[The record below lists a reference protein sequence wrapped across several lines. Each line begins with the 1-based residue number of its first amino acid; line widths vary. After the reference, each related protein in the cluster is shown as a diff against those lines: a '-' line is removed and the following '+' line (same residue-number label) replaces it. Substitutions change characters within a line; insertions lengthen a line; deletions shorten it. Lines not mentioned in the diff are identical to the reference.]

1 MDSYHIWIL
10 DEHYSEL
17 LKRLAKVIERG
28 VESWRQDG
36 PSGGALAIDMTC
48 SNVFRAGAIQI
59 CLGASANPSA
69 IVEANPKYV
78 IIVNHE
84 LLHDT
89 PSAFQRLL
97 AKYPAWDCNLAN
109 MTYRTHE
116 LKIDAPCGIL
126 KSSVH
131 SSSSLSSSLQMSQ
144 DLEAFLRDA
153 ANIQVPCPIA
163 TIADF
168 YNHYRNQPQYAN
180 NMYFPLAIDK
190 RDYLSLNPD
199 IVEFYQ
205 DKVDEVIVAT
215 HFYTYGFQ
223 EDRAYG
229 LNTTDAESEEWSA
242 MTMSPPGTDKP
253 LHHAPR
259 ADELDYS
266 LEMGQLEVFMKLS
279 SENDWT
285 ALLQNPP
292 SARYQPQSM
301 PIQFVTSAH
310 SNNYLCLV
318 LCNRWVLQYPKNE
331 HARVIE
337 DLKRTRNMVLNE
349 ALSGRHWFGSLLRR
363 PALDQRPKKGP
374 TKVIVT
380 NVVETAASK
389 QQLVKQPKKSQRR
402 DSLVPQNIILDVQNE
417 NDCSVTGAK
426 SSESD

>member
-10 DEHYSEL
+10 DEHSEL

-28 VESWRQDG
+28 VESRQRDG
-36 PSGGALAIDMTC
+36 PSGGAPAIDMTC
-48 SNVFRAGAIQI
+48 SNVLRPGAIQI
-59 CLGASANPSA
+59 CLGASANPGA
-69 IVEANPKYV
+69 IVEANPKYA

-84 LLHDT
+84 PLHVT

-97 AKYPAWDCNLAN
+97 TKYPAWDYNLAN

-116 LKIDAPCGIL
+116 LKMDAPCGIL
-126 KSSVH
+126 KSSVP
-131 SSSSLSSSLQMSQ
+131 SSSSSLQMSP
-144 DLEAFLRDA
+144 DLEAFLHDA

-199 IVEFYQ
+199 IVKFHQ
-205 DKVDEVIVAT
+205 GKVDEVIVAT

-229 LNTTDAESEEWSA
+229 LNTIDAESEEWSA
-242 MTMSPPGTDKP
+242 MTMSPPGMDKP
-253 LHHAPR
+253 LHHVPR

-279 SENDWT
+279 SEDDWI

-292 SARYQPQSM
+292 TARYQPQ
-301 PIQFVTSAH
+301 PVAIQFVTSAH
-310 SNNYLCLV
+310 SNNYSCLV

-337 DLKRTRNMVLNE
+337 ELKRTRNMVLNE

-374 TKVIVT
+374 TKAIVT

-389 QQLVKQPKKSQRR
+389 QQLVKQGQHPKKSQRP
-402 DSLVPQNIILDVQNE
+402 DSLAPANIILNVQNE
-417 NDCSVTGAK
+417 NDCTVTGAK
-426 SSESD
+426 TSESD